1 MLTDLFLRYL
11 EIEKNSSSCTVR
23 SYGDDLKQLED
34 FFKNYDCSMTWEKL
48 DAEIIREWMIDMV
61 ENRHMSSASV
71 NRKLS
76 ALRSFYRFLLRRGLV
91 DKDPTRKISGPKN
104 MKPLPCF
111 LRDNEMDRL
120 LDDVDFGDGFDGIRD
135 KLIIMTFY
143 HTGIRRSELLNLKD
157 EDVDLHGKSIKVT
170 GKRNKQRIVP
180 FGSELDEQIRLYLD
194 ARSRALGNTPFPR
207 FFVGGKG
214 KALPVSTLEHIVASN
229 LSKVTTMKKRSP
241 HVLRHTFAT
250 AMMNHNADLVSIQKL
265 MGHAS
270 LATTEVYTH
279 TTFEELKEIYKNAH
293 PRS

>member
-11 EIEKNSSSCTVR
+11 EIERNSSSCTVR

-34 FFKNYDCSMTWEKL
+34 FFRNSDSNMTWEKL
-48 DAEIIREWMIDMV
+48 DAETIRDWMIDMV
-61 ENRHMSSASV
+61 EHKHVSSASV

-91 DKDPTRKISGPKN
+91 DKDPTRMISGPKN
-104 MKPLPCF
+104 KKPLPCF
-111 LRDNEMDRL
+111 LRDKEMDRL

-135 KLIIMTFY
+135 RLIIMTFY
-143 HTGIRRSELLNLKD
+143 HTGIRRSELLSLRD
-157 EDVDLHGKSIKVT
+157 EDVDLQGMRIKVT

-180 FGSELDEQIRLYLD
+180 FGSELEAQIRTYLD
-194 ARSRALGNTPFPR
+194 SRRNTFGNIALPR
-207 FFVGGKG
+207 FFVNLKG
-214 KALPVSTLEHIVASN
+214 MALPVSTLEHIVSSN
-229 LSKVTTMKKRSP
+229 LSKVTTMKKKSP

-265 MGHAS
+265 MGHAN

>member
-1 MLTDLFLRYL
+1 MLTDLFLSYL
-11 EIEKNSSSCTVR
+11 QIEKNSSSCTVR

-34 FFKNYDCSMTWEKL
+34 FFKEHDSNMTWEKL
-48 DAEIIREWMIDMV
+48 DAETIREWMIEMV
-61 ENRHMSSASV
+61 ERKHMSPASV

-91 DKDPTRKISGPKN
+91 DKDPTRMISGPKN
-104 MKPLPCF
+104 KKPLPCF
-111 LRDNEMDRL
+111 LRDKEMDRL
-120 LDDVDFGDGFDGIRD
+120 LDDVDFGGGFDGIRD
-135 KLIIMTFY
+135 RLIIMTFY

-157 EDVDLHGKSIKVT
+157 EDVDLHGMRIKVT

-180 FGSELDEQIRLYLD
+180 FGGELEKQFQLYLD
-194 ARSRALGNTPFPR
+194 MRQKVFGQKTFPV
-207 FFVGGKG
+207 FFVSDKG
-214 KALPVSTLEHIVASN
+214 YALPVSTLEHIVSSN
-229 LSKVTTMKKRSP
+229 LAKVTTMKKKSP

-265 MGHAS
+265 MGHAN

>member
-1 MLTDLFLRYL
+1 MLTDLFLSSL
-11 EIEKNSSSCTVR
+11 QIEKNSSSCTVR

-34 FFKNYDCSMTWEKL
+34 FFKEHDSNMTWEKL
-48 DAEIIREWMIDMV
+48 DAETIREWMIEMV
-61 ENRHMSSASV
+61 ERKHMSPASV

-91 DKDPTRKISGPKN
+91 DKDPTRMISGPKN
-104 MKPLPCF
+104 KKPLPCF
-111 LRDNEMDRL
+111 LRDKEMDRL
-120 LDDVDFGDGFDGIRD
+120 LDDVDFGGGFDGIRD
-135 KLIIMTFY
+135 RLIIMTFY

-157 EDVDLHGKSIKVT
+157 EDVDLHGMRIKVT

-180 FGSELDEQIRLYLD
+180 FGGELEKQFQLYLD
-194 ARSRALGNTPFPR
+194 MRQKVFGQKTFPA
-207 FFVGGKG
+207 FFVSDKG
-214 KALPVSTLEHIVASN
+214 CALPVSTLEHIVSSN
-229 LSKVTTMKKRSP
+229 LAKVTTMKKKSP

-265 MGHAS
+265 MGHAN

>member
-23 SYGDDLKQLED
+23 SYGDDLRQLED
-34 FFKNYDCSMTWEKL
+34 FFKNSDSNMTWEKL
-48 DAEIIREWMIDMV
+48 NAEIIREWMIDMV
-61 ENRHMSSASV
+61 ENKHMSSASV

-104 MKPLPCF
+104 KKPLPCF
-111 LRDNEMDRL
+111 LRDKEMDRL

-157 EDVDLHGKSIKVT
+157 EDVDLHGRCIKVT

-194 ARSRALGNTPFPR
+194 ARSREFGNTSFLR
-207 FFVGGKG
+207 FFVGDKG
-214 KALPVSTLEHIVASN
+214 GALPVSTLEHIVACN